1 MYLICLGLAESWCS
15 WTFIID
21 ETIVEI
27 VLLVLFVTLT
37 VRFCPTIIA
46 GKEGVGFVWRVV
58 YLR

>member
-1 MYLICLGLAESWCS
+1 MYFICLGLAESWCG

-37 VRFCPTIIA
+37 SRFSPIIIA
-46 GKEGVGFVWRVV
+46 GKEGVGFVWCVV